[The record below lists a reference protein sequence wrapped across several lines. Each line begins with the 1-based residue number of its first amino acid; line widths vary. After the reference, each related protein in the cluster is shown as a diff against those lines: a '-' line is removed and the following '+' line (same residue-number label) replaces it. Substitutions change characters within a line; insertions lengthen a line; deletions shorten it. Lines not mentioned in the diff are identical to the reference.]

1 MHCTCIHHISN
12 AHLSSYDEGRYYT
25 HFDKI
30 VALASFVSS
39 PGPLMAKGL
48 PVANF
53 VSCVRILECVF
64 FSIHKQFFKWFYA
77 IIKYFLLLLGK
88 SWSAVVGKALVWQIC
103 WVDLTRKLGTIP
115 SIPYKCS
122 HTNVWY
128 PESWNLFSPFQ
139 PF

>member
-1 MHCTCIHHISN
+1 MCIIHVVYAHTIFLEQWLKNDLHCTCIHHISN

-48 PVANF
+48 PVTNF

-64 FSIHKQFFKWFYA
+64 FSIHRQFFKWVYA
-77 IIKYFLLLLGK
+77 RIK
-88 SWSAVVGKALVWQIC
+88 
-103 WVDLTRKLGTIP
+103 
-115 SIPYKCS
+115 
-122 HTNVWY
+122 
-128 PESWNLFSPFQ
+128 
-139 PF
+139 